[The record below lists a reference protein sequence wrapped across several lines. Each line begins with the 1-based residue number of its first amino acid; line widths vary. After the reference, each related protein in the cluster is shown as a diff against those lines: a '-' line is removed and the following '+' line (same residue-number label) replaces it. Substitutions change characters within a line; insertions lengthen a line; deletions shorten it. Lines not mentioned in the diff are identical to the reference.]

1 MSVKRSCFSLN
12 VRGIRDLSKRKALFL
27 FCMSQKR
34 EIYFFQETHSSFKDE
49 TFCRNQW
56 GGNILFCHGTNH
68 SAGVLILFD
77 RNFSGSILQSFSS
90 SEGRWIIVVILLGV
104 PFRAVTRHHGEFSV
118 MGIPSLQPFLKSY
131 WLTPV
136 QMTGQ
141 LSQSMQI

>member
-1 MSVKRSCFSLN
+1 MFFFN
-12 VRGIRDLSKRKALFL
+12 VREIRDLSKRKALFL

-49 TFCRNQW
+49 TFWRNQW

-90 SEGRWIIVVILLGV
+90 SEGRWIIVVILLGDFLFILANV
-104 PFRAVTRHHGEFSV
+104 YGFNNHTQNSSFF
-118 MGIPSLQPFLKSY
+118 MIFFLKS
-131 WLTPV
+131 L
-136 QMTGQ
+136 
-141 LSQSMQI
+141 I